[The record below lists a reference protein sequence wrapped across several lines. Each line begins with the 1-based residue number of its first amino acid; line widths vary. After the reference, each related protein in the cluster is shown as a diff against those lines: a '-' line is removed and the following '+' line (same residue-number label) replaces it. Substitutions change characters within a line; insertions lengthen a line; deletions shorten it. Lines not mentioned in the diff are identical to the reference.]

1 MYNIEVRSDNVQS
14 IIKLN
19 ADDREACCSICV
31 YSKPLA
37 GLNELSCEKKGI
49 VSPEHFCKKFSL
61 DIMAKTAKR
70 NRSLDKSKIAKMD
83 FSID

>member
-1 MYNIEVRSDNVQS
+1 MRS

-19 ADDREACCSICV
+19 SDEQKPSCSVCI
-31 YSKPLA
+31 YSRPMA
-37 GLNELSCEKKGI
+37 GLKELSCKKKG
-49 VSPEHFCKKFSL
+49 VVAPDYYCKKFLL

-70 NRSLDKSKIAKMD
+70 RHSIDKSLFQDED

>member
-1 MYNIEVRSDNVQS
+1 MQS
-14 IIKLN
+14 IIKLGP
-19 ADDREACCSICV
+19 DDRAASCSCCV

-49 VSPEHFCKKFSL
+49 VSPDHVCKKFSL
-61 DIMAKTAKR
+61 DIMAKTARRK
-70 NRSLDKSKIAKMD
+70 RSLDKSKIEKMD

>member
-1 MYNIEVRSDNVQS
+1 MQS
-14 IIKLN
+14 IIKLSS
-19 ADDREACCSICV
+19 DDREPCCSICV
-31 YSKPLA
+31 YSKSLA
-37 GLNELSCEKKGI
+37 GLKELSCEKKGI

>member
-1 MYNIEVRSDNVQS
+1 MQS

-19 ADDREACCSICV
+19 EDDRAPSCSCCV

-37 GLNELSCEKKGI
+37 GLDELSCEKKGI
-49 VSPEHFCKKFSL
+49 VSADYVCKKFSL
-61 DIMAKTAKR
+61 DIMTKTAKR

>member
-1 MYNIEVRSDNVQS
+1 MQS
-14 IIKLN
+14 IIKLSQ
-19 ADDREACCSICV
+19 DDRSPSCSCCV

-49 VSPEHFCKKFSL
+49 VAPDHICKKFSL